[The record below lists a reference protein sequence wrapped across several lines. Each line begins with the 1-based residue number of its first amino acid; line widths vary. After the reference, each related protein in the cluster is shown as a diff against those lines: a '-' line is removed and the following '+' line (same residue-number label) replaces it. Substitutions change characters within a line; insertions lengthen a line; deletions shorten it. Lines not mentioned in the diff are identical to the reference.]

1 MFCRFHSETGSLLTD
16 KLMGCIYLILKERW
30 QIFPSFKC
38 YLPSTDYSQHS
49 RNLSVSLYILHAEIV
64 NDTTEESPWIHPY
77 RIASTVRQQ
86 RDSQNSNKKRNQT
99 KTNSFLD
106 FVGFFFIFFFE
117 KNSLIKFFLMTSIV
131 EVFLTF

>member
-16 KLMGCIYLILKERW
+16 ILMECTYLIPKERW

-49 RNLSVSLYILHAEIV
+49 RNPSVSLYILHAEIV

-77 RIASTVRQQ
+77 RIASTARQQ

-106 FVGFFFIFFFE
+106 FVGFFFFFFFE
-117 KNSLIKFFLMTSIV
+117 KNSLIKFFLMTFIV